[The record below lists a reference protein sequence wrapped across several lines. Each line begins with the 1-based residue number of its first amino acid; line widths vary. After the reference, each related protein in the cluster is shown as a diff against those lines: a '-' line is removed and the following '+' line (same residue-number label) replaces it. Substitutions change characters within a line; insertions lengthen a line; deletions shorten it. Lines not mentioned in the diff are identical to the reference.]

1 MGERAKNFLNLVD
14 SSEMACSLRH
24 ESIGGCPYNAFD
36 HRAIAVLASASAAL
50 ALVSL
55 AIGI

>member
-1 MGERAKNFLNLVD
+1 MGEHTGFANLLA
-14 SSEMACSLRH
+14 SSEMYCSLRY
-24 ESIGGCPYNAFD
+24 EDVRGCPYNAFD